1 MELLDA
7 ITRSILKKFDS
18 REPPTSHTQC
28 SLFLLRSFAL
38 FNCFNPHAS
47 SFRSIICKKDPPI
60 SYLFPDFFN
69 WPERS
74 SLLSLSPPVSYVQRS
89 LAGFIVQGKE
99 EKKEGNVCN
108 LSIPKSVSN
117 ARNLVKE
124 YIYRERERLVAL
136 ADIRKTIVINEL
148 LQRIAIEFIRN
159 FYSRTNFIPR
169 VPCVARTKP
178 RRSNVDD
185 FFVKETEGRKGEGD
199 NRVSPGISENLLLST
214 RETHGR
220 ARNVSPFPRCHPR
233 RMLA

>member
-18 REPPTSHTQC
+18 REPSTSHTQC

-124 YIYRERERLVAL
+124 YIERERE
-136 ADIRKTIVINEL
+136 
-148 LQRIAIEFIRN
+148 
-159 FYSRTNFIPR
+159 
-169 VPCVARTKP
+169 
-178 RRSNVDD
+178 
-185 FFVKETEGRKGEGD
+185 
-199 NRVSPGISENLLLST
+199 T
-214 RETHGR
+214 RCTR
-220 ARNVSPFPRCHPR
+220 
-233 RMLA
+233 